1 MLKGFNSSSITIS
14 KLSAFA
20 LFVLTMFVITMPD
33 ISMATTAPTT
43 DGAIGD
49 TLCKVVGSL
58 TGVWGKAIAT
68 IAIIVLGIGL
78 FLGKLSW
85 GVAIATAI
93 GIGMIFGAGTIVSWL
108 APTATA
114 GC

>member
-1 MLKGFNSSSITIS
+1 MLKGFNSSNISIA

-20 LFVLTMFVITMPD
+20 FFMLTMFVITMPD
-33 ISMATTAPTT
+33 LSYAVGTA
-43 DGAIGD
+43 DSSGSIAS
-49 TLCKVVGSL
+49 TLCSIVSSL

-85 GVAIATAI
+85 GIAIATAI
-93 GIGMIFGAGTIVSWL
+93 GIGMIFGAGTIVTWL

-114 GC
+114 TC